1 MIKFNPF
8 TPNSPVHKGMF
19 VGRTF
24 EIQTLDQAL
33 TQTKNANPTHLLLL
47 GERGIGKTSL
57 LNLAQMFSNGEVD
70 WNDDEKHNFLTV
82 RISLDEN
89 TTLVDFALNLKRSIE
104 REIQKENPELKWF
117 QKTWGFL
124 SRFEVGG
131 VSYRKE
137 EILQNNNQLVQ
148 EFIYSLVDTVKQI
161 KAGVVSNK
169 KEGLVILIDEADKAS
184 RDLPLGSFLKT
195 LSEMIISENQN
206 YILFVLSGL
215 PNLRDVL
222 LRSHESSLRLFQE
235 IFIKP
240 LSKKETAEVVQRGL
254 GEAEAKNKVKCTI
267 DEEAEKAIYIYSEGY
282 PHFVQQIAYSV
293 FDTDIDNKIEVDDV
307 DTGFF
312 MKHGAL
318 EQIGV
323 RYYVKPFYTDISVDS
338 QREIL
343 LIMSENWNNWV
354 SREEIKKSF
363 SGQENGL
370 SNGIAALIKKG
381 IIIPRVGIKGQYRL
395 QWRSFAFWIKNHERG
410 KQRRS

>member
-1 MIKFNPF
+1 MLKFNPF

-19 VGRTF
+19 VGRAL
-24 EIQTLDQAL
+24 EIETLDQAL
-33 TQTKNANPTHLLLL
+33 TQTKNANPAHLLLL

-57 LNLAQMFSNGEVD
+57 LNLAQMFSNGDIE

-89 TTLVDFALNLKRSIE
+89 TTLIDFALNLKRSIE

-117 QKTWGFL
+117 QKTWDFL
-124 SRFEVGG
+124 TRFEVGG
-131 VSYRKE
+131 ISYRKE
-137 EILQNNNQLVQ
+137 EISRNNNQLIQ

-161 KAGVVSNK
+161 RSGVVSNK
-169 KEGLVILIDEADKAS
+169 KEGLVILVDEADKAS
-184 RDLPLGSFLKT
+184 KDLPLGSFLKT

-222 LRSHESSLRLFQE
+222 LQSHESSLRLFQE
-235 IFIKP
+235 IFIEP
-240 LSKKETAEVVQRGL
+240 LSKKETALVVQKGL
-254 GEAEAKNKVKCTI
+254 NEAAAKNKVKYTI

-293 FDTDIDNKIEVDDV
+293 FDIDDDNKIEDDDV
-307 DTGFF
+307 TKGFF
-312 MKHGAL
+312 MKRGAL

-323 RYYVKPFYTDISVDS
+323 RYYVKPFYTDITVDS
-338 QREIL
+338 QRNIL

-354 SREEIKKSF
+354 SREEIKKGF
-363 SGQENGL
+363 SGKEQELN
-370 SNGIAALIKKG
+370 NGIAALIRKG
-381 IIIPRVGIKGQYRL
+381 IIIPKMGAKGQYRL
-395 QWRSFAFWIKNHERG
+395 QWRSFAFWIKNHKRG
-410 KQRRS
+410 KQHRR